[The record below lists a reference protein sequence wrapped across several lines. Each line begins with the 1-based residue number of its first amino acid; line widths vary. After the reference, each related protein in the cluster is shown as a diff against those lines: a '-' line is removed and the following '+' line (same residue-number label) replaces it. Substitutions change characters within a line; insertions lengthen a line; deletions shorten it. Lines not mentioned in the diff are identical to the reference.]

1 MWRAGAGIS
10 RAETSPPPD
19 AAPATD
25 PPEPDTGPDVG
36 PGAATA
42 ATLAASNEAGETE
55 PQPSPRPAPR
65 RRRGDPS
72 ERGLRDLVGSGP
84 SQLGPVRAMRAR
96 DLNRPTDEDLADA
109 DQNVVLA
116 RRHWKPP
123 KS

>member
-1 MWRAGAGIS
+1 VWRAGTGIS
-10 RAETSPPPD
+10 RSAETAPEGNDPEAATADTLAASDDPLDDAEPD
-19 AAPATD
+19 AAPA
-25 PPEPDTGPDVG
+25 PD
-36 PGAATA
+36 
-42 ATLAASNEAGETE
+42 S
-55 PQPSPRPAPR
+55 PQPSPRPPAR

-84 SQLGPVRAMRAR
+84 SQLGPVKAMRAR

-109 DQNVVLA
+109 EENVVLV